1 MTEFPK
7 MWRRAVVS
15 AFEAMVGAKAHAKLA
30 GIAARARRERR
41 KLAAHPPPAWKP
53 PRLSTPRELIGRD
66 EPAAA
71 RPRLN
76 EPVHSAFY
84 RLSKH

>member
-1 MTEFPK
+1 VTEFPK

-30 GIAARARRERR
+30 GIAARARKERA
-41 KLAAHPPPAWKP
+41 KAAGHRPKETWKP
-53 PRLSTPRELIGRD
+53 PRLSTPRELIGR
-66 EPAAA
+66 EASAS
-71 RPRLN
+71 RTRLN